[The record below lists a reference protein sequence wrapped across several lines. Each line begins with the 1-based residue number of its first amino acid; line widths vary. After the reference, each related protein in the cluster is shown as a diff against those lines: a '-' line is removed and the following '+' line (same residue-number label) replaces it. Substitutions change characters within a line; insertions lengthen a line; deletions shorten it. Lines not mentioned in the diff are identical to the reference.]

1 MKESGAGRKEEYSW
15 SRAPSH
21 GDTGVVAANS
31 SSLQLQVLELMPI
44 CICDGR
50 LRRELRPPS
59 TPAASRHNAHA
70 AEARLANRGEHYEV
84 GRFSAW
90 RSIYVVFCY
99 DLRGGGVSLP
109 VCPLSVITPSA
120 GTLRLRMMG
129 VAKAPIRRA
138 TMSPS
143 RRSSPSRRRSSPPRP
158 KPAKRD
164 STAKPLLPSSPP
176 PPPKAVAQMP
186 QADTPLPAAERDT
199 GAAASTT
206 TTTTTTAPPPLRRL
220 SVTIA
225 VLMAV
230 VAWAAVL
237 LAAHQSDLL
246 PNLRVRSPPPLKR
259 LLRSPR
265 APPMPPPVPEDD
277 DDHEILCDCAWT
289 RYPGQSCKETRGRD
303 GFPCWQDCCAQNR
316 E

>member
-1 MKESGAGRKEEYSW
+1 MAGCDENCVLRQLRQLLDTMLTPPKPDSLTGARQRQRYRNPRTSVDH
-15 SRAPSH
+15 P
-21 GDTGVVAANS
+21 
-31 SSLQLQVLELMPI
+31 
-44 CICDGR
+44 
-50 LRRELRPPS
+50 
-59 TPAASRHNAHA
+59 
-70 AEARLANRGEHYEV
+70 NRGEHYEV

-109 VCPLSVITPSA
+109 IRPLSVITPSA

-186 QADTPLPAAERDT
+186 QADQNPAH
-199 GAAASTT
+199 S
-206 TTTTTTAPPPLRRL
+206 
-220 SVTIA
+220 
-225 VLMAV
+225 
-230 VAWAAVL
+230 
-237 LAAHQSDLL
+237 
-246 PNLRVRSPPPLKR
+246 
-259 LLRSPR
+259 
-265 APPMPPPVPEDD
+265 
-277 DDHEILCDCAWT
+277 
-289 RYPGQSCKETRGRD
+289 
-303 GFPCWQDCCAQNR
+303 
-316 E
+316 